1 MADCHGSKSS
11 SSIGAVNM
19 GLDRIGGY
27 CGDISR
33 ERRRKPLQTKDL
45 RRCQVGGIF
54 MGYSSGEPNVTAVDT
69 RIAGFLLFCRGGR
82 GVQ

>member
-11 SSIGAVNM
+11 SSIGSVNM

-27 CGDISR
+27 CGDMSR

-45 RRCQVGGIF
+45 RHCQVGGNF
-54 MGYSSGEPNVTAVDT
+54 WGYSSRLPNVTTIGT
-69 RIAGFLLFCRGGR
+69 RIAGVLLFCRGGR
-82 GVQ
+82 GIR